1 MADLDA
7 SERDTL
13 LKVCRKVGS
22 GVQAGC
28 IKLLYMCQLE
38 LVGSETCLGPT
49 AMAPCD
55 PLTLVSF
62 LGSLLTQ
69 QIFCQGEERPW
80 EQGYLRSPSLF
91 SKFMYSSSC

>member
-38 LVGSETCLGPT
+38 
-49 AMAPCD
+49 
-55 PLTLVSF
+55 
-62 LGSLLTQ
+62 
-69 QIFCQGEERPW
+69 
-80 EQGYLRSPSLF
+80 
-91 SKFMYSSSC
+91 